1 LKSLDYTM
9 LPIPAHVVERI
20 MPRPPAK
27 ALDALVA
34 GTIH

>member
-1 LKSLDYTM
+1 MDCTM

-20 MPRPPAK
+20 MSRPQAK
-27 ALDALVA
+27 ALDALVS